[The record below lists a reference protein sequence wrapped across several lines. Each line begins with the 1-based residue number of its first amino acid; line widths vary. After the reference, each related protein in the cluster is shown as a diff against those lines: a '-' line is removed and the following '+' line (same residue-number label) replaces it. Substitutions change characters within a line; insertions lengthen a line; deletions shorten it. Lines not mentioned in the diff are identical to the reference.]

1 MKTNFRL
8 LAVTLTLLSA
18 SLAGCLGG
26 DDEDSGEYSG
36 PIDLIV
42 YYDSTS
48 GMIETSMNNGQQGP
62 TNGVE
67 LSFDFADSTSDDG
80 AIAKIMLDPDDGS
93 EPIEADPSD
102 NAVISYTW
110 MTHGVFEITL
120 SAEDDEGNSHSIE
133 VKVKIDMHIVWT
145 ESNTAS
151 SSMSFDVTPDCEDG
165 EPLAD
170 RITISSTVTNPTS
183 GFFGGG
189 ANSDVTWTLLNPS
202 DEEIGTN
209 SGTVADGQSQTW
221 DYTSRDTVEGFWKI
235 NIEVAENGDDV
246 NVENDVTIAYPEGAE
261 DAVNPRTE

>member
-62 TNGVE
+62 TTGVE

-133 VKVKIDMHIVWT
+133 VKVRIDMHIIWT
-145 ESNTAS
+145 ESTTTS
-151 SSMSFDVTPDCEDG
+151 SAMSFDATPDCEDG
-165 EPLAD
+165 EPLPD
-170 RITISSTVTNPTS
+170 RITISSTAENPNN
-183 GFFGGG
+183 GFFGG
-189 ANSDVTWTLLNPS
+189 ANSDVTWTLVNPS
-202 DEEIGTN
+202 DEEIASN
-209 SGTVADGQSQTW
+209 SGTVGEGQSQTW
-221 DYTSRDTVEGFWKI
+221 DYTSRDTVEGVWKL
-235 NIEVAENGDDV
+235 NVEVAENGDDV
-246 NVENDVTIAYPEGAE
+246 NVSNDVTIAYPEGAE